1 MILTLSPASDPV
13 PITIR
18 PFVRGQD
25 EATWVDISS
34 RAWQED
40 EDFTP
45 ETVEEL
51 KRWDDAP
58 WVGVRNQLI
67 AELDGAPVAHVNA
80 ETDKTVAEKRGFVA
94 GPDVVP
100 EHRRRGI
107 GTALMTKALTSLRA
121 AGMESAE
128 VSTFDSPA
136 SNGFLETLG
145 FRIVRRFCRMRRSLT
160 DVPSGVGEAR
170 DVEIVTLGR
179 TDEDID
185 MLRRLHNE
193 AFREHF
199 NYAPAT
205 LDNWKYIVKKWDE
218 RGRIGYVTVA
228 KVGGEPAGHL
238 LYGIDPKENE
248 YLKKKRGGLW
258 DVGVLKQFRG
268 RGIAKRLM
276 MDAMNHLRRE
286 GMEEAQLGVDETN
299 VTNAMKLYER
309 LGFAVARRRLV
320 WSKDLATP

>member
-1 MILTLSPASDPV
+1 MTISGL
-13 PITIR
+13 TIR
-18 PFVRGQD
+18 PFVAGQD
-25 EATWVDISS
+25 EQVWVDITN
-34 RAWQED
+34 RTWQED

-45 ETVEEL
+45 TSVEDL

-58 WVGVRNQLI
+58 WVGVRTRLL
-67 AELDGAPVAHVNA
+67 AELDGVPVAKVWA
-80 ETDKTVAEKRGFVA
+80 ETDKTRTELKALVTC
-94 GPDVVP
+94 PDVLP
-100 EHRRRGI
+100 EHRRKGI
-107 GTALMTKALTSLRA
+107 GTALMTKALASLHD

-128 VSTFDSPA
+128 VSAFDSPA
-136 SNGFLETLG
+136 SNGFLEALG
-145 FRIVRRFCRMRRSLT
+145 FRIVRRFCLMRRSLT
-160 DVPSGVGEAR
+160 DVPSSVGETR
-170 DVEIVTLGR
+170 DIEVVTLGR

-193 AFREHF
+193 AFKEHF
-199 NYAPAT
+199 NYAPDT

-218 RGRIGYVTVA
+218 RGRIGFVTVA
-228 KVGGEPAGHL
+228 KVAGQPAGYL
-238 LYGIDPKENE
+238 LYGIDPKDNE

-276 MDAMNHLRRE
+276 IDAMKHLRRE

-299 VTNAMKLYER
+299 VTNAMELYER

-320 WSKDLATP
+320 WNKRLCRPPS